1 MITYFR
7 LPFRLR
13 RGVGPIGVRGRIR
26 RIPVSGPRFLKN
38 IFSLGV
44 HRFSLSVENGAYIK
58 KLSTCTRMNS

>member
-26 RIPVSGPRFLKN
+26 RIPVSGPRFLKS
-38 IFSLGV
+38 IFRLEV
-44 HRFSLSVENGAYIK
+44 HRFGLVLLKMRRI
-58 KLSTCTRMNS
+58 

>member
-26 RIPVSGPRFLKN
+26 KIPVSGPRFLKS
-38 IFSLGV
+38 IFRLRV
-44 HRFSLSVENGAYIK
+44 HRFSLELLKMRHI
-58 KLSTCTRMNS
+58 